1 MGNPFKKTNTTT
13 ETNEYQHFQ
22 TPGWAELDAL
32 KAWKPQ
38 DDPSIPFNY
47 ANQRNDLERSFVAP
61 TGSYQTPELREQQMR
76 SGIQEIGQNEAQA
89 RRADQYGQNTLELDQ
104 LGTVAG
110 LKAPK
115 FAQTKGTTKGSSS
128 GGWLT
133 DLAGAAVGG
142 LASGIGSSLKV

>member
-1 MGNPFKKTNTTT
+1 MGNPFKKTTTT
-13 ETNEYQHFQ
+13 DSTMGYEHFQ
-22 TPGWAELDAL
+22 TPGWAGLDAL
-32 KAWKPQ
+32 KAWKPK
-38 DDPSIPFNY
+38 DDPSIGYNF

-89 RRADQYGQNTLELDQ
+89 RRMDQYGQNAMQLDQ

-110 LKAPK
+110 LSAPK
-115 FAQTKGTTKGSSS
+115 FAQTKGTQKGSSS

-142 LASGIGSSLKV
+142 LASSLKV